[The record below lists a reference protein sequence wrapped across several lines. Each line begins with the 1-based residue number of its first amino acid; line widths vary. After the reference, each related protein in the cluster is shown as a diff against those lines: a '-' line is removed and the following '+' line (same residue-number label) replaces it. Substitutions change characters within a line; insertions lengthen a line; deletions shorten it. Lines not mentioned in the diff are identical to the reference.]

1 MHVITPKDLKKF
13 QIEHYS
19 KLLEKPTSEPHKKF
33 LINELKHKTTFYEN
47 KNLQT
52 QTKIRIRT
60 VGKSQTTQ
68 GISKGAEY

>member
-1 MHVITPKDLKKF
+1 MKQSCHTQTQYL
-13 QIEHYS
+13 
-19 KLLEKPTSEPHKKF
+19 
-33 LINELKHKTTFYEN
+33 KTTFYEN